1 MSRFYAIIT
10 SLKIKNA
17 PSGAIFALPHRLPQ
31 RGPQYVFRA
40 GFGFLLGFLAAAFVI
55 GLLTERL
62 PRFNDFVRLMIA
74 AVAGLVIYYLIGI
87 AYYYF
92 MYSCVLET
100 PAQWGLGIAIAGCMT
115 TFLPDLALC
124 AIAAALSIRL
134 RPALRAAM
142 SQ

>member
-1 MSRFYAIIT
+1 MLLGARLGAMSV
-10 SLKIKNA
+10 
-17 PSGAIFALPHRLPQ
+17 GAYLLVGLVGVPVFVHGG
-31 RGPQYVFRA
+31 GPQYIFRA

-55 GLLTERL
+55 GLLTARL

-74 AVAGLVIYYLIGI
+74 AAAGLVIYYLIGI

-100 PAQWGLGIAIAGCMT
+100 PAEWGLGVAIAGCMT

-124 AIAAALSIRL
+124 AIAALLAARL
-134 RPALRAAM
+134 RPALEAVWHRG
-142 SQ
+142 